1 MIEQICKDLEKKYH
15 LKKKRSSALDSALN
29 LPTEKTT
36 STTSVILCVVVTP
49 SVVCNHKHSKP
60 IKMVFR
66 IAATNECHA
75 FKPEGIA
82 KKIQKVFLLYISEK
96 SHFLD

>member
-15 LKKKRSSALDSALN
+15 LKNKSSSALDSALN
-29 LPTEKTT
+29 LLTEKTT

-49 SVVCNHKHSKP
+49 SVVCNHKHNKP

-66 IAATNECHA
+66 ITATNECHA

-82 KKIQKVFLLYISEK
+82 KNTEGIFTLYFRKKVTF
-96 SHFLD
+96 